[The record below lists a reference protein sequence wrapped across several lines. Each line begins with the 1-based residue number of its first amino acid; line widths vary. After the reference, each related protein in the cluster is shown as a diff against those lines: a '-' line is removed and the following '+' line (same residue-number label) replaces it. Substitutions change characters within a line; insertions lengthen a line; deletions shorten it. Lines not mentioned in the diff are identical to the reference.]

1 MNKELEQRLRNNIG
15 ANILVEYDNQER
27 VVGYQQIKLMKAA
40 EVIALEKQIA
50 KNKKI
55 IAAENESKN
64 KQLEIEQKEL
74 AEKRRIYDEEQD
86 FMNKYSLIKFMT
98 VFNFAMLK
106 GLVNDES
113 FFEQD
118 FSYLFGM
125 LKSMERSFKI
135 KELVESNNEFKVLYD
150 AIGGE

>member
-40 EVIALEKQIA
+40 EVIALEKQIS

-86 FMNKYSLIKFMT
+86 FMNRYSLTKFMT

-125 LKSMERSFKI
+125 LRSMERSFKI

>member
-125 LKSMERSFKI
+125 LRSMERSFKI

>member
-40 EVIALEKQIA
+40 EVIALEKQIS

-64 KQLEIEQKEL
+64 KQLELEQKEL

-86 FMNKYSLIKFMT
+86 FMNRYSLTKFMT

-125 LKSMERSFKI
+125 LRSMERSFKI